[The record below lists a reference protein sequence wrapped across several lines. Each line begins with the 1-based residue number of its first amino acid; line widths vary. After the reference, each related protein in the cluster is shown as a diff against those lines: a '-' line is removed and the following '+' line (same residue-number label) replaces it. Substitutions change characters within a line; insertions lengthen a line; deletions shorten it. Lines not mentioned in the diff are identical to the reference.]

1 MKRFLITLS
10 MVLFTVQIFAQG
22 QESAVTQS
30 MHNSGKITV
39 VLVCAAVILF
49 GLLFFLFSIEKRL
62 KKLERKSASKN

>member
-10 MVLFTVQIFAQG
+10 MILMTVQLFAQE

-30 MHNSGKITV
+30 MHKSGKITV

-62 KKLERKSASKN
+62 KKLERKSATKN